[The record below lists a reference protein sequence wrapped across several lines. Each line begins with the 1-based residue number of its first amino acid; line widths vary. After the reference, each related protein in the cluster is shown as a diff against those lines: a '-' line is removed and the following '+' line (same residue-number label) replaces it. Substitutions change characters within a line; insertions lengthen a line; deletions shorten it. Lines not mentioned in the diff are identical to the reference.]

1 MLRSSAETV
10 AGGTVSAMPADHA
23 LAVALDVGPLIG
35 PPTGI
40 GRFTAEL
47 QRHLR
52 LRHDV
57 SIFPY
62 VLSFR
67 AELPDQSRRL
77 RYPAHLALSLWARH
91 DWPRARGALRGAE
104 VVHGT
109 NYVVPPTGWPTVVS
123 VHDLS
128 LFERPD
134 LVPPVVRTFGEV
146 IRRAVGRGA
155 YVHTISHAVARDAAT
170 LLGTDRVR
178 VVYPGPTH
186 DVNQIPG
193 ALPSAVADQPFILTM
208 GTREPRK
215 NLPRLVQAFESLAAS
230 VPDLLLVLAG
240 GAGSDDRAIA
250 QAIAALPP
258 SAGAR
263 VRQLG
268 YVDDATRAALFS
280 SATAFAYP
288 SLDEGFGLPLLEAMH
303 FGVPIV
309 ASTAGAIP
317 EITGGAARLV
327 DSSDVVGLA
336 AALDVVLHDCDERD
350 RLATAGR
357 QRCTEFSWT
366 ASAEQMVQLYREVK
380 ESS

>member
-1 MLRSSAETV
+1 
-10 AGGTVSAMPADHA
+10 MPDDHA
-23 LAVALDVGPLIG
+23 LAVALDVGPLVG

-47 QRHLR
+47 QRHLNAR
-52 LRHDV
+52 PDV
-57 SIFPY
+57 AVLPY

-67 AELPDQSRRL
+67 ADLPDGSRRL
-77 RYPAHLALSLWARH
+77 RYPARLALSLWARH
-91 DWPRARGALRGAE
+91 NWPTARGALRGAD

-134 LVPPVVRTFGEV
+134 LVRPVVRSFGEV

-155 YVHTISHAVARDAAT
+155 FVHTISHAVAREAAT

-186 DVNQIPG
+186 DARQAPG
-193 ALPSAVADQPFILTM
+193 PLPIELAGQPFILAI

-215 NLPRLVQAFESLAAS
+215 NLPRLIRAFETVATSE
-230 VPDLLLVLAG
+230 PDLLLVLAG
-240 GAGSDDRAIA
+240 GAGSDDHAIGE
-250 QAIAALPP
+250 AIAALPA
-258 SAGAR
+258 SVATR
-263 VRQLG
+263 VHLLG
-268 YVDDATRAALFS
+268 YVDDATRAALFT
-280 SATAFAYP
+280 SAQAFAYP

-317 EITGGAARLV
+317 EVTAGAALLV
-327 DSSDVVGLA
+327 DSGDTPGLA
-336 AALDVVLHDCDERD
+336 QALDTALHDVAMR
-350 RLATAGR
+350 RALVTSG
-357 QRCTEFSWT
+357 QHRCTAFSWT
-366 ASAEQMVQLYREVK
+366 ASAEHMVGLYREVR

>member
-1 MLRSSAETV
+1 
-10 AGGTVSAMPADHA
+10 MPADRA
-23 LAVALDVGPLIG
+23 LAVALDVGPLVG

-47 QRHLR
+47 NRHLC
-52 LRHDV
+52 LRNDV
-57 SIFPY
+57 SVLPY

-67 AELPDQSRRL
+67 AALPNESRRL
-77 RYPAHLALSLWARH
+77 RYPARLALALWARH
-91 DWPRARGALRGAE
+91 DWPTAQGALRGAD

-134 LVPPVVRTFGEV
+134 LVRPVVRTFGEV

-155 YVHTISHAVARDAAT
+155 YVHTISHAVARDAAK

-186 DVNQIPG
+186 DISQVPG
-193 ALPSAVADQPFILTM
+193 PLPADLAGRPYILTM

-215 NLPRLVQAFESLAAS
+215 NLPRLVRAFETLASAI
-230 VPDLLLVLAG
+230 PELQLVLAG
-240 GAGSDDRAIA
+240 GAGSDDH
-250 QAIAALPP
+250 AIAAALAGLPA
-258 SAGAR
+258 SAAER
-263 VRQLG
+263 VHQLG
-268 YVDDATRAALFS
+268 YVDDATRSGLFS
-280 SATAFAYP
+280 SASAFAYP

-303 FGVPIV
+303 YGVPIV

-317 EITGGAARLV
+317 EITAGAALLV
-327 DSSDVVGLA
+327 PSSDVAGLA
-336 AALDVVLHDCDERD
+336 SALDLVLRDHDLRD
-350 RLATAGR
+350 RLVADGR
-357 QRCTEFSWT
+357 QRCTQFSWVT
-366 ASAEQMVQLYREVK
+366 AAEQMVRLYREVQ
-380 ESS
+380 ESA